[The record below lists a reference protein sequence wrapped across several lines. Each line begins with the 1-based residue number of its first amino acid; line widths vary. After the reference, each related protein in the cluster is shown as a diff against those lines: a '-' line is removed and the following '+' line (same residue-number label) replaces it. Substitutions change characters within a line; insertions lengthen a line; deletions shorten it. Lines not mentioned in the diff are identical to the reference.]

1 MYFLRI
7 ILLPF
12 PLDAAVLNDRAGCWC
27 SLCNHFIWWLRR
39 CCGVF
44 FTKTPATQQQQ
55 PNPISSFKRH
65 IFWLPFRVRPIEALA
80 KLFRTIRFVFWI
92 RRGRWHWMTG
102 KCPICHLWKH
112 VEGFIYLSSPGQ
124 LQWRHFR
131 VFRMLEWLAGTVFV
145 HSYKGK
151 ILCLQRTKKRPTL
164 LKANGN
170 NSLYLCAVLFISLRW
185 SDSLY
190 SWNFITLYKHFE
202 ETRENVLWD
211 GGGEP
216 KAAWPQVECRKS
228 HTYIGMR
235 AAESVIFNADG
246 EAAQWKNTNKN
257 SLCTNP
263 EYVVSASYS

>member
-7 ILLPF
+7 ILLPL
-12 PLDAAVLNDRAGCWC
+12 PLDAAVLNDRAGCLC
-27 SLCNHFIWWLRR
+27 SLCNQFIWWLRR

-44 FTKTPATQQQQ
+44 FTKTPPTQQQQ
-55 PNPISSFKRH
+55 PSPISSFKRH
-65 IFWLPFRVRPIEALA
+65 IFWLPFSVRPIEALA
-80 KLFRTIRFVFWI
+80 KLFRQRVTERYVSYFEYVGGIEWQKNVRIVFYESVW
-92 RRGRWHWMTG
+92 RV
-102 KCPICHLWKH
+102 L
-112 VEGFIYLSSPGQ
+112 FIYHHRAASMAVLLSCSYAWMVGR
-124 LQWRHFR
+124 L
-131 VFRMLEWLAGTVFV
+131 GTVFV
-145 HSYKGK
+145 HSCKGK

-170 NSLYLCAVLFISLRW
+170 NSLYLNAVLFISLRW
-185 SDSLY
+185 NDSLY
-190 SWNFITLYKHFE
+190 SWNFITL
-202 ETRENVLWD
+202 RENVSWD

-246 EAAQWKNTNKN
+246 EAAQWKNKN
-257 SLCTNP
+257 SLCTSP